1 MYLEGEEE
9 AEIAEIRASARG
21 YLVGELGAGGSDS
34 KPAPAPAPSEGVSEG
49 ARPPLVVCVVGLAHA
64 NGVLDRCAEVML
76 DV

>member
-1 MYLEGEEE
+1 MYPEGEEE

-21 YLVGELGAGGSDS
+21 YLVGELGAGGNGS
-34 KPAPAPAPSEGVSEG
+34 KPAPAPSEGAGEG

-76 DV
+76 EV

>member
-21 YLVGELGAGGSDS
+21 YLVGELGAGGNGS
-34 KPAPAPAPSEGVSEG
+34 KPAPAAGPSEGAGEG

-76 DV
+76 EV

>member
-1 MYLEGEEE
+1 VYLEGEEE

-21 YLVGELGAGGSDS
+21 YLVGELGAGGNGS
-34 KPAPAPAPSEGVSEG
+34 KPAPAPSEGAGEG

-76 DV
+76 EV

>member
-1 MYLEGEEE
+1 VYLEGEEE

-21 YLVGELGAGGSDS
+21 YLVGELSAGGDGS
-34 KPAPAPAPSEGVSEG
+34 KPAPAPAPSEGAGEG
-49 ARPPLVVCVVGLAHA
+49 GRPPLVVCVVGLAHA

>member
-21 YLVGELGAGGSDS
+21 YLVGELSAGGDGSQ
-34 KPAPAPAPSEGVSEG
+34 PARAPAPSEGVSEG

-76 DV
+76 EV

>member
-9 AEIAEIRASARG
+9 AEIAEIRASAGG
-21 YLVGELGAGGSDS
+21 YLVGELGAGGNGS
-34 KPAPAPAPSEGVSEG
+34 KPAPAPSEGAGEG

-76 DV
+76 EV

>member
-21 YLVGELGAGGSDS
+21 YLVGELSAGGDGS
-34 KPAPAPAPSEGVSEG
+34 KPDPAPAPSEGASEG

>member
-21 YLVGELGAGGSDS
+21 YLVGELGAGGNGS
-34 KPAPAPAPSEGVSEG
+34 KPAPAPSEGAGEG

-76 DV
+76 EV